1 MTIYYYDFSASSD
14 GSGTWASPFNGLTEI
29 SGAPQDGDEI
39 RVKSHLIADL
49 TDFTFTGSFTIDNTN
64 WSTPY
69 LEVSDASL
77 FTVGDICMSD
87 LTKTCFR
94 VKSIDTVSTPNKI
107 FTGTTSCF
115 WPIYDWSITNGAFRR
130 IDPAYYPNSYPTNI
144 YMGYATDGF
153 STNTITVSDGWYSET
168 QRVTDKSYMTI
179 IGRAQTSNIGLSW
192 YLSNYGDGSTVNL
205 TNTCA
210 VAQWDNDFMIR
221 DVFAYG
227 VNITMNFHNLWGG
240 RYNGGFYPSATAAA
254 KAQNSNC
261 SLTVDYLTTFYGFTG
276 SSGWTGDGVTLQ
288 VNNHFMRSSYMNT
301 RDNSPATNIT
311 FIQGNVWTEQN
322 SFVFFDF
329 SYSNEWTYQ
338 FNGPVESIYN
348 STMGAF
354 VFGAKQITLGSGF
367 SISKNHRV
375 PGSEIAQTTVDKGI
389 EQSTAYSM
397 NYNFLSATDRITNN
411 SSLTITQP
419 HYFAFVHQSYQSNRE
434 AAVTA
439 PIHDGSLI
447 FDSSKTTILTTAFPI
462 KASILVVDR
471 NASAPDEYEIL
482 NGSYVSSTYYFKIT
496 KDTSYYKTTSPSLK
510 CYLQTYNSSY
520 NQMDHVKAINIPVDG
535 DNSTEFTVTGWVK
548 SDAGLF
554 DQDKL
559 KARVVY
565 DGYQTVTQNINITNA
580 EAGWVQFSLAFT
592 PNDKQIAQFQLRMW
606 PKAGAKS
613 VWLSDVA
620 VS

>member
-64 WSTPY
+64 WSNPY

-94 VKSIDTVSTPNKI
+94 VKTIDTVSTPNKI
-107 FTGTTSCF
+107 FTGTTSCY
-115 WPIYDWSITNGAFRR
+115 WPIYDWSITNGSFRR

-144 YMGYATDGF
+144 YMGYATNGF

-168 QRVTDKSYMTI
+168 ERVTDKSYMTI
-179 IGRAQTSNIGLSW
+179 IGRAQTSNSGLSW
-192 YLSNYGDGSTVNL
+192 YLLNYGDGSTVNL

-210 VAQWDNDFMIR
+210 VAQWDKDFLIR

-227 VNITMNFHNLWGG
+227 VNITMNFHQLWGG
-240 RYNGGFYPSATAAA
+240 RYNGGFYPPSTAAQ
-254 KAQNSNC
+254 AQNSNC
-261 SLTVDYLTTFYGFTG
+261 SLTVDYLTTYYGFTG
-276 SSGWTGDGVTLQ
+276 SAAWKGDGVTLQ

-322 SFVFFDF
+322 SSTYFDY

-354 VFGAKQITLGSGF
+354 VFGAKHITVGSGF

-375 PGSEIAQTTVDKGI
+375 PGSEVAQTTLGKGI
-389 EQSTAYSM
+389 QQDTVYGM
-397 NYNFLSATDRITNN
+397 NHNLLSATDRITNN

-419 HYFAFVHQSYQSNRE
+419 HYFAFYYQSYQSNRE

-439 PIHDGSLI
+439 PINDGSLI
-447 FDSSKTTILTTAFPI
+447 FDSSKTTISTTNFPV
-462 KASILVVDR
+462 KASTLVVDR
-471 NASAPDEYEIL
+471 NASAPDEYEVL
-482 NGSYVSSTYYFKIT
+482 QGSYGYSTNFFKIT

-510 CYLQTYNSSY
+510 CYLQTYSSDR
-520 NQMDHVKAINIPVDG
+520 NQLDHVKAINIPVDG

-565 DGYQTVTQNINITNA
+565 DGYNNTTQNINITNA